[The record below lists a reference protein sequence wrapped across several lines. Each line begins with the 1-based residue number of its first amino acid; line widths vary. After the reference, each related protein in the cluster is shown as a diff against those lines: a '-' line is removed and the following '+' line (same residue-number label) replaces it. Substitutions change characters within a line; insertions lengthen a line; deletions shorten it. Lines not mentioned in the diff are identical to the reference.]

1 MPVAGRIRSRR
12 DTASALAAH
21 NTDVVTVARDLIRP
35 FAEIAS
41 AAVREADRVAADREQ
56 AICAAVR
63 RHQARIA
70 ADLLQPGLFDRRT
83 ERRAAS
89 QAGVLEEAL
98 AQCQSRL
105 DDLAHRAG
113 LDAYAPVLRFAAFV

>member
-1 MPVAGRIRSRR
+1 VAELIRSRQ

-21 NTDVVTVARDLIRP
+21 KTAVVTVAHDLARTLT
-35 FAEIAS
+35 EIAS
-41 AAVREADRVAADREQ
+41 AAVREADRVAAEREQ

-63 RHQARIA
+63 RHHARIA

-83 ERRAAS
+83 DRRAAS

-113 LDAYAPVLRFAAFV
+113 LEITAPVFRFAAFV